1 MGTFRDYISRFMQGR
16 YGSYGIDRLTKF
28 LMGFWFVLLT
38 ISIFWPSRA
47 FVTVSLFLFVILYF
61 RLFSRNIPRRYH
73 ENEVYVQYAGKV
85 RSFLSRIG
93 GSVKHAQTHGAQLRH
108 YHIYKCPSCG
118 QKIRIPRGKGNIV
131 IRCPKCQKEF
141 RKVS

>member
-28 LMGFWFVLLT
+28 L
-38 ISIFWPSRA
+38 
-47 FVTVSLFLFVILYF
+47 
-61 RLFSRNIPRRYH
+61 
-73 ENEVYVQYAGKV
+73 NEVYVQYAGKV